1 MAPRLRADGLLDR
14 LPKVRGRLVADA
26 PLAKLTWFRV
36 GGPADVL
43 FRPADHDDL
52 AHFLAERPKDVPVT
66 VLGTGSNIL
75 IRDGGVEGVVVR
87 LGRPFASVHIDAETV
102 HAGGGGACLAVARA
116 AARAGL
122 AGLEFMSGIPGTV
135 GGAVRMNAGAFG
147 SDISA
152 VLQGAD
158 ILDGEGRFSA
168 CDAAALGFSY
178 RHSALPDDCIVVGAR
193 FKAMPGDAAAIA
205 ARTAEIEKARME
217 TQPVRSPTGGSTFV
231 NPPGHKAW
239 ELIDQAGCRGLVRGD
254 AQVSELHCN
263 FLINRG
269 RATAA
274 DIEGLGEDVR
284 RRVFAA
290 TGIRLEWEIRRI
302 GRPGAGLR
310 AISPDAPCNST
321 EDRR

>member
-1 MAPRLRADGLLDR
+1 MAPRLRAGGLLDR
-14 LPKVRGRLVADA
+14 LPNVRGRLVPDA

-36 GGPADVL
+36 GGLADVL
-43 FRPADHDDL
+43 FRPADQDDL

-66 VLGTGSNIL
+66 VLGTGSNVL

-87 LGRPFASVHIDAETV
+87 LGRPFASVHIEGQTL
-102 HAGGGGACLAVARA
+102 HAGGGAAGLAVARA

-147 SDISA
+147 SDVSA

-158 ILDGEGRFSA
+158 ILDGKGWFSA

-178 RHSALPDDCIVVGAR
+178 RHSALPGDAIVVGAH
-193 FKAMPGDAAAIA
+193 FKGVAGDAATIA
-205 ARTAEIEKARME
+205 ARMAAIEKARTE

-239 ELIDQAGCRGLVRGD
+239 ELIDRAGCRGLVLGD

-302 GRPGAGLR
+302 GCPAVGLR
-310 AISPDAPCNST
+310 AVAPDTGHRST
-321 EDRR
+321 EERP